1 MGRQRANYRDDDCK
15 LRQTD
20 RTTKSNRDGQGGGE
34 PKLPHPASHAKRL
47 PDQHRP
53 LIGSLAMIGN
63 PSDQGKDED
72 SSSQTASE
80 EDNYRGQGPLR
91 DNQEPKT
98 QHNND

>member
-1 MGRQRANYRDDDCK
+1 
-15 LRQTD
+15 
-20 RTTKSNRDGQGGGE
+20 
-34 PKLPHPASHAKRL
+34 
-47 PDQHRP
+47 
-53 LIGSLAMIGN
+53 MIGN

-80 EDNYRGQGPLR
+80 EDNYSGQGPLR